1 MSNSLVSLSLYF
13 QKIKK
18 VLCVYYP
25 RQYYILRRRQK
36 SHYPT
41 RRRQEKKKVSLVVS
55 SHKHMGGHVSCLT
68 CQRDGGCCWIK
79 KKKPAS
85 RRQWLQLRPTIRPNT
100 LSSVHIYILLCTV
113 QISLLVELFG
123 FGPHQSKHTNI
134 PCVHTH
140 TQPQSRWDN
149 TAYTY

>member
-41 RRRQEKKKVSLVVS
+41 RRRQEKKSVTRCFFTQTYGRSCQLS
-55 SHKHMGGHVSCLT
+55 HVSKGRRVLL
-68 CQRDGGCCWIK
+68 DKEK
-79 KKKPAS
+79 KNPQADVNGS
-85 RRQWLQLRPTIRPNT
+85 NSAPPSAQTPL
-100 LSSVHIYILLCTV
+100 VAYIYIFCFALFKFLFLLNCLALGRIRANTRTF
-113 QISLLVELFG
+113 LVY
-123 FGPHQSKHTNI
+123 
-134 PCVHTH
+134 TH